1 MLSGGI
7 IWLLG
12 LLTVFSFNIGKEWTL
27 FGMTAFGLLDYLT
40 ANIMLPLGGLL
51 IALFAGWM
59 MKKASTQEELAIGN
73 GVLYHIWLILI
84 RFISPLAILLVFANL
99 IGLLN
104 I

>member
-1 MLSGGI
+1 MNKTS
-7 IWLLG
+7 
-12 LLTVFSFNIGKEWTL
+12 S
-27 FGMTAFGLLDYLT
+27 A
-40 ANIMLPLGGLL
+40 
-51 IALFAGWM
+51 
-59 MKKASTQEELAIGN
+59 EELALGN